1 MTPDEYAAL
10 CAAASARPVASLP
23 AGLGDA
29 LAAELPTRGRI
40 TTPLRLAHF
49 AAQVTHETEGFRF
62 LVERGGPTYF
72 AKYDGRRDLG
82 NTHPGDGFSYRG
94 RGLIQITGRA
104 NYAVYGKL
112 LSLDLLGDPDEAAEC
127 GTAAAIAAAFWV
139 AHGLNWLA
147 DADDLLTITRRING
161 GLNGL
166 DDRAAALAR
175 AKAHLGIAVRR

>member
-1 MTPDEYAAL
+1 MRPRDSASSSSGVARRTSRSTTAAGI
-10 CAAASARPVASLP
+10 S
-23 AGLGDA
+23 G
-29 LAAELPTRGRI
+29 TRTRA
-40 TTPLRLAHF
+40 T
-49 AAQVTHETEGFRF
+49 
-62 LVERGGPTYF
+62 
-72 AKYDGRRDLG
+72 
-82 NTHPGDGFSYRG
+82 GFSYRG